1 MQVKK
6 EVKKE
11 GNRLVRTAIYST
23 RQLCELL
30 LSWLEETIALWVGV
44 GRRILFAESAYEQS
58 PLPLEEGEIAW
69 REVFDKKRLVVRAM
83 MQSPPDGQD
92 LSRWWPWPSVR
103 GPLPGSFPALP
114 MEEELPFSPEELE
127 TAYKAWV
134 AIVVLEIS
142 RSAADVARDH
152 GMDYLAEGVAE
163 IAEEVFL
170 RLNEMKGWV

>member
-1 MQVKK
+1 
-6 EVKKE
+6 
-11 GNRLVRTAIYST
+11 
-23 RQLCELL
+23 
-30 LSWLEETIALWVGV
+30 
-44 GRRILFAESAYEQS
+44 
-58 PLPLEEGEIAW
+58 
-69 REVFDKKRLVVRAM
+69 
-83 MQSPPDGQD
+83 
-92 LSRWWPWPSVR
+92 
-103 GPLPGSFPALP
+103 

-170 RLNEMKGWV
+170 RLDEMKGWV